1 MNHIALLVLAVL
13 CSELTFSKEIS
24 EKPIDLFNDLHSNEE
39 WEILNSIED
48 ISIYTKKIKN
58 KELMAVMVSQEL
70 SLPKKMLQSV
80 VMDVGRY
87 GDFLQNSGSF
97 ISQEIKK
104 TSSFVEGYQF
114 IPIQIPFFD
123 NREYIF
129 RMFPTGYNKEDRTS
143 IIHWFLLNE
152 DTGFLAENKRLATYL
167 DYGAGLWVAEK
178 IEDSRTNFSYRLYMD
193 PGGSIPNFLVNTI
206 NKTSVINIFK
216 DAVAEAQKRYE
227 SLH

>member
-13 CSELTFSKEIS
+13 SSELTFSKEIS
-24 EKPIDLFNDLHSNEE
+24 EKPIDLFNALYSNEE

-97 ISQEIKK
+97 ISQEIKEPE
-104 TSSFVEGYQF
+104 F
-114 IPIQIPFFD
+114 
-123 NREYIF
+123 
-129 RMFPTGYNKEDRTS
+129 
-143 IIHWFLLNE
+143 
-152 DTGFLAENKRLATYL
+152 
-167 DYGAGLWVAEK
+167 
-178 IEDSRTNFSYRLYMD
+178 
-193 PGGSIPNFLVNTI
+193 
-206 NKTSVINIFK
+206 
-216 DAVAEAQKRYE
+216 
-227 SLH
+227 